1 MYQENNIRERERES
15 YKTEKQIVII
25 SHDTAVC
32 NDIYFNSS
40 QKYDFLRF
48 IYNIKL
54 YVNSLNE
61 RN

>member
-1 MYQENNIRERERES
+1 MYQENNIRERER
-15 YKTEKQIVII
+15 EKQIVII

-32 NDIYFNSS
+32 NDIYFNSP

-48 IYNIKL
+48 IYNIKV